1 MMISSVAPFSALAPP
16 IARRAPV
23 LTPLTP
29 TPTRTW
35 EISASLS
42 ISYSVQLCSDLLDPR
57 NPALAEA
64 GAANS
69 RDSRRR
75 FVVVDDG
82 VDLLYGSR
90 IRRYFDAR
98 SIEARVVTFHA
109 CEERKTIDTV
119 LELVGLLDGFE
130 LDRRREPLIA
140 IGGGVLSDIVG
151 LLASMYRRSTP
162 YVRVPTTLMG
172 LVDAGVGI
180 KTGVNHGGHK
190 NRLGSYH
197 APVHALLDPSFL
209 GTLDRRHISNGMAE
223 ILKIALVCDER
234 LFELL
239 KQHGP
244 QLRRSR
250 FGSPEL
256 CDESGEVLMRAIQ
269 GMLEQLEPNMWEGD
283 LERLVDYG
291 HTFSPTIEMRALP
304 ELLHGE
310 AVAIDMAITTMIAW
324 RRGMLTGEERD
335 GVLAVTRSLGLPTW
349 HDVCAPDLLMGSLRE
364 TTRHRDG
371 LQRIPL
377 QDGIGAARFV
387 NDISDAELTR
397 ACADLRAA

>member
-64 GAANS
+64 GTANS

-140 IGGGVLSDIVG
+140 IGGGVVRH
-151 LLASMYRRSTP
+151 RRAISQH
-162 YVRVPTTLMG
+162 VPPQHALRARSHG
-172 LVDAGVGI
+172 A
-180 KTGVNHGGHK
+180 HGGSST
-190 NRLGSYH
+190 RASGSRP
-197 APVHALLDPSFL
+197 AS
-209 GTLDRRHISNGMAE
+209 
-223 ILKIALVCDER
+223 
-234 LFELL
+234 
-239 KQHGP
+239 
-244 QLRRSR
+244 
-250 FGSPEL
+250 
-256 CDESGEVLMRAIQ
+256 
-269 GMLEQLEPNMWEGD
+269 
-283 LERLVDYG
+283 
-291 HTFSPTIEMRALP
+291 
-304 ELLHGE
+304 
-310 AVAIDMAITTMIAW
+310 TT
-324 RRGMLTGEERD
+324 
-335 GVLAVTRSLGLPTW
+335 AVTRTAW
-349 HDVCAPDLLMGSLRE
+349 APITLLS
-364 TTRHRDG
+364 THCW
-371 LQRIPL
+371 
-377 QDGIGAARFV
+377 
-387 NDISDAELTR
+387 TR
-397 ACADLRAA
+397 ASSARLTGATSPTGWPR